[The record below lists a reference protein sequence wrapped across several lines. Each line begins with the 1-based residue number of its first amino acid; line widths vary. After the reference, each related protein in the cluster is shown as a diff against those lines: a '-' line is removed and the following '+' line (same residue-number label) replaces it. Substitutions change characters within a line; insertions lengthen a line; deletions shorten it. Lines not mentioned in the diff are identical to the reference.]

1 MKISIDLKDIPF
13 VFVLLVIL
21 FFVLLLVISFPV
33 FLGVLLLFL
42 FLLFVIIF
50 QEQLKGLFT
59 GLLTI
64 KCQSAFPDPN
74 GHHGCCLPALHS
86 GLHKCL
92 CGETWNGKN
101 KESEEK

>member
-13 VFVLLVIL
+13 VFVLLVFV

-33 FLGVLLLFL
+33 FLGVLLLLL
-42 FLLFVIIF
+42 FLLFVIVF

-59 GLLTI
+59 GLLT
-64 KCQSAFPDPN
+64 KCQTDLPDTN
-74 GHHGCCLPALHS
+74 GHHGCCLPAGHVGS
-86 GLHKCL
+86 HKCF

>member
-13 VFVLLVIL
+13 VFVLLVFV

-50 QEQLKGLFT
+50 QDQIKRLFT
-59 GLLTI
+59 GLLAR
-64 KCQSAFPDPN
+64 CQSDLPVPN
-74 GHHGCCLPALHS
+74 GHHGCCLPAGHS
-86 GLHKCL
+86 GSHKCL

-101 KESEEK
+101 KESEEN

>member
-13 VFVLLVIL
+13 VFVLLVFV
-21 FFVLLLVISFPV
+21 FFVLLLLISFPV
-33 FLGVLLLFL
+33 FLGVLLLLL

-59 GLLTI
+59 GLLT
-64 KCQSAFPDPN
+64 KCQTDLPDPN

>member
-13 VFVLLVIL
+13 VFVLLVFV

-33 FLGVLLLFL
+33 FLGVLLLLL
-42 FLLFVIIF
+42 FLLFVIVF
-50 QEQLKGLFT
+50 QEQVEGFFT
-59 GLLTI
+59 GLLT
-64 KCQSAFPDPN
+64 KCQIDLPDTN
-74 GHHGCCLPALHS
+74 GHHGCCLSAGHAGS
-86 GLHKCL
+86 HKCF